1 MCRNY
6 FVRMAL
12 AQTLLLTA
20 EDYRLMPETGPRYQ
34 LIEGELFMAPAPNRF
49 HQDISGNIEF
59 ILMKHLEKHLAG
71 KLYHAPF
78 DVYLGEHNVFQPD
91 IVFDANDRL
100 SILTDI
106 GAEGAPNLVV
116 EILSDSTA
124 HLDKKTKLKVY
135 AANGVEELWLIDPET
150 KSVKTYFLRQNA
162 DQPAAV
168 CHRNESF
175 TSRCFSALSISLAEI
190 FK

>member
-1 MCRNY
+1 
-6 FVRMAL
+6 MAL

-34 LIEGELFMAPAPNRF
+34 LIEGELFMAPAPNRY

-59 ILMKHLEKHLAG
+59 ILMKYLEKHRVG
-71 KLYHAPF
+71 KLYDAPF

-91 IVFDANDRL
+91 KAFVSNERL
-100 SILTDI
+100 SILTDM

-135 AANGVEELWLIDPET
+135 AANGVEELWLVDPET
-150 KSVKTYFLRQNA
+150 KSVKLYRFQDSA
-162 DQPAAV
+162 EEPAAV
-168 CHRNESF
+168 YHRNESF
-175 TSRCFSALSISLAEI
+175 TSPCFPGLSISLSEI
-190 FK
+190 FKR